1 MLGRVSD
8 QAKDVAESYQGF
20 VVDAFERLADQHDRC
35 SYHDRR
41 DPTRS
46 LNRSMREA
54 SHRP

>member
-8 QAKDVAESYQGF
+8 QAKDVAESHEGF

-35 SYHDRR
+35 CYHDRR